1 MQMAKAFQ
9 SYISRVSV
17 DVNRNNDDVI
27 KVETEYLSPEGD
39 VFVLDKRTVSPVM
52 IPTTSSIQEL
62 QPEVS
67 TTYPYKIATPLDID
81 SSTVVLSP
89 TIDTPVTASQN
100 YYVPVY
106 FELYKSNVLS
116 AINKEFFELEGP
128 VVEEIPVEE
137 EV

>member
-1 MQMAKAFQ
+1 MDKAFQ
-9 SYISRVSV
+9 SYISKVLV
-17 DVNRNNDDVI
+17 DVNRNNDDII
-27 KVETEYLSPEGD
+27 KVETEYLSSEGD
-39 VFVLDKRTVSPVM
+39 VFVVDKRTVSPVM

-67 TTYPYKIATPLDID
+67 TSYPYKIVTPLDID

-106 FELYKSNVLS
+106 FELYKKEVLE

-128 VVEEIPVEE
+128 VVEEPIVEE

>member
-1 MQMAKAFQ
+1 MAKSFQ
-9 SYISRVSV
+9 SYISKVLV

-39 VFVLDKRTVSPVM
+39 VFILDKRTVSPVM

-106 FELYKSNVLS
+106 FELYKKDVLD

>member
-1 MQMAKAFQ
+1 MANSFQ
-9 SYISRVSV
+9 SYISKVLV

-39 VFVLDKRTVSPVM
+39 VFVLDKRTISPVM
-52 IPTTSSIQEL
+52 IPTTSSIQDL

-67 TTYPYKIATPLDID
+67 TTYPYKIATPLDLD

-106 FELYKSNVLS
+106 FELYQKNVLD
-116 AINKEFFELEGP
+116 AINKEFFELEPP
-128 VVEEIPVEE
+128 VLEEIPVEE

>member
-1 MQMAKAFQ
+1 MAKTFQ
-9 SYISRVSV
+9 SYISKLYV
-17 DVNRNNDDVI
+17 DASRNNDDII

-39 VFVLDKRTVSPVM
+39 VFIVDRRTVSPVM
-52 IPTTSSIQEL
+52 VPTTSSIQEL

-67 TTYPYKIATPLDID
+67 TSYPYKIVTPLDID
-81 SSTVVLSP
+81 SSTVILSP

-106 FELYKSNVLS
+106 FELYKKEVLD
-116 AINKEFFELEGP
+116 AINKEFFELEGI
-128 VVEEIPVEE
+128 VVEEPIVEE